1 MKIKSKFLLI
11 AYRIDRVISHG
22 YNGHMVSN
30 QATINPKRNLIMEQ
44 QIDITLPLIDQ
55 FEQFFTMWQ
64 SEGYFDIPLDDV
76 KECNE

>member
-1 MKIKSKFLLI
+1 MAIMGTWLAIKQPLTL
-11 AYRIDRVISHG
+11 
-22 YNGHMVSN
+22 
-30 QATINPKRNLIMEQ
+30 TRNLIMEQNQ

-76 KECNE
+76 KE

>member
-1 MKIKSKFLLI
+1 
-11 AYRIDRVISHG
+11 
-22 YNGHMVSN
+22 
-30 QATINPKRNLIMEQ
+30 MEQNQ

>member
-1 MKIKSKFLLI
+1 
-11 AYRIDRVISHG
+11 
-22 YNGHMVSN
+22 
-30 QATINPKRNLIMEQ
+30 MEQ